1 MAVEIGPDA
10 LRASTRTTDETLGP
24 GGTSGE
30 RQRLADVG
38 KAEAQAM
45 WDDTKASMRSV
56 LNEKQSSTADD
67 LGDFAGALRN
77 AARSINPNGPVARI
91 ASHTADSLER
101 LSGNLRNKDFDGVLH
116 DVQAFARNQPAVF
129 LGMTVAAGF
138 LAARFLKSGAPHPEA
153 GPEREASRFST
164 ATEHTAGTEPQSAAS
179 AATES
184 PFPQDPRRS

>member
-1 MAVEIGPDA
+1 MAVEIEPDA
-10 LRASTRTTDETLGP
+10 LRASTRTTDETLGA
-24 GGTSGE
+24 GGTTGE

-56 LNEKQSSTADD
+56 LNEKQSSTAAD

-91 ASHTADSLER
+91 ASHAADSLER

-153 GPEREASRFST
+153 GPQREASRFST
-164 ATEHTAGTEPQSAAS
+164 ATEHTEGTEPQSAAS